1 MSHDSF
7 SNGADSTSS
16 CQAFIIEAYIPVACP
31 VTAFFSCPAQGVS
44 YPIQNGC
51 HLSRASIRRFR
62 HNDMADLERV
72 LQEVDKEYR
81 RLRCGAAL
89 LSLWIDHTHSL
100 PSPKVVTFDLDTFRN
115 DSFFCSIATSKVNK
129 LHRD

>member
-7 SNGADSTSS
+7 SN
-16 CQAFIIEAYIPVACP
+16 EACIPVARP
-31 VTAFFSCPAQGVS
+31 VTAFFPCPAQGVS

-100 PSPKVVTFDLDTFRN
+100 PSPKVVTFDLDTFR
-115 DSFFCSIATSKVNK
+115 DDFLFCSIATSKVNK